1 MPHYRDEA
9 IVLRTHKLG
18 EVDRILTLLTRT
30 HGQVRA
36 VAKGVR
42 KTSSRFGARLEPFMV
57 ADLQLYEGRNLDTVS
72 QAEQLAS
79 YGSEIVADYARYTVA
94 CAMTEAAERLTR
106 ETSTEA
112 HYLLLLGGLRALSA
126 GELPANQILD
136 SYLLRALSLSGWIPD
151 LDNCHSCGSLGESFS
166 IHTGLVS
173 CVNCE
178 LPGSVRLGSS
188 GLSLMAALL
197 AGDWSQVSSSKE
209 VTKTAVSG
217 VVSGYL
223 QWQLEKGLRA
233 MSHVER
239 S

>member
-1 MPHYRDEA
+1 M
-9 IVLRTHKLG
+9 
-18 EVDRILTLLTRT
+18 
-30 HGQVRA
+30 
-36 VAKGVR
+36 
-42 KTSSRFGARLEPFMV
+42 
-57 ADLQLYEGRNLDTVS
+57 
-72 QAEQLAS
+72 
-79 YGSEIVADYARYTVA
+79 
-94 CAMTEAAERLTR
+94 
-106 ETSTEA
+106 
-112 HYLLLLGGLRALSA
+112 SA

-209 VTKTAVSG
+209 VTKSAVSG